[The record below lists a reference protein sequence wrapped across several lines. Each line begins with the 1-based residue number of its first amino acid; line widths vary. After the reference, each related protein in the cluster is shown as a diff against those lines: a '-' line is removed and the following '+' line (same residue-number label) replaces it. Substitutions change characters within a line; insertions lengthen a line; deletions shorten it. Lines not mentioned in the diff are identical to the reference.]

1 MGIKGF
7 VIRML
12 PFVGTFALGLFIA
25 SFFVS
30 IVPVSSKVS
39 CESRRGRFNQMGQ
52 LRLENE
58 DLKNENLRLRNE
70 LENFDRSLNE
80 LNKVWEVPPP
90 PRRPATAPA
99 PPKLSR

>member
-12 PFVGTFALGLFIA
+12 PFVGTFALGLFVA

-30 IVPVSSKVS
+30 IVPVSSNNS
-39 CESRRGRFNQMGQ
+39 CHTRRGRFYEMRQ

-58 DLKNENLRLRNE
+58 GLRNENLRLRNE
-70 LENFDRSLNE
+70 IENFDRSLNE

-90 PRRPATAPA
+90 PKRPATAPA
-99 PPKLSR
+99 PPRLSR